1 PVNQFRRLMVSL
13 AAVVIVV
20 FVLWTK
26 RPGGWFGGPSRQ
38 GRETAPRTSDLKTLA
53 FLSPNKL
60 LATVGG
66 VNLRSED
73 LLEVLQ
79 KEFHGPVSHTG
90 LSTQDIAAKAGV
102 ALDGLIEDELLAEG
116 ARRRGMKTDL
126 AGSAGREDLAGR
138 YLALN

>member
-1 PVNQFRRLMVSL
+1 MCRNPVVLAYESLRSCGTNQHLWKNGCRKVERAVADQVQEWPVNQFRRLMVSL

-66 VNLRSED
+66 VNL
-73 LLEVLQ
+73 
-79 KEFHGPVSHTG
+79 
-90 LSTQDIAAKAGV
+90 
-102 ALDGLIEDELLAEG
+102 
-116 ARRRGMKTDL
+116 
-126 AGSAGREDLAGR
+126 
-138 YLALN
+138 